1 MSKEEYL
8 ECLYTEHAEMKAKVE
23 NLDKEYRNLWQRY
36 RNSDVDQ
43 LAELKPKMWAKYHEL
58 EKAKGELETIKS
70 EINKTEEELD
80 EAEEKEV
87 VVKERKL
94 SGLAKFGIVALALA
108 SGGVGYAIAK
118 NTNCAGKIATVQ
130 SDDLKDTKDVSKDL
144 VLVEDKATPV
154 VTPEVVATPVVE
166 ATPVVTATPTAE
178 PTVEPTEEPVVEVK
192 PFESYGNFT
201 DASDPAALE
210 ERANWY
216 FDTYFSQFSEDE
228 LAKSGITRESLI
240 DIMSVF
246 NGKLPVDGN
255 FEVNELLNYNNKA
268 VKAFVNF
275 PSSWSRVKK
284 GERIYIPTQ
293 FLFEDGSYE
302 QKCAAEVDDLM
313 EKIIKAMNEEDYV
326 SFYENTVK
334 YGELM
339 RDQYYLVDN
348 TTDHYSVRSIA
359 SFPSRIHLYGLAYA
373 NWADN
378 IQEFQISRE
387 LDVCVDFCFDH
398 ETKEMTQIPLANL
411 MATLEYIPM
420 GEWDAVLQRAGITPE
435 QIAKLGNSAVE
446 DPMPVVFTRD
456 AKNHFRELI
465 REKEEQKTLKLG

>member
-8 ECLYTEHAEMKAKVE
+8 NYLYSKQAEKQADVKK
-23 NLDKEYRNLWQRY
+23 LDKEYRDLWRRY
-36 RNSDVDQ
+36 NNAPADSKDDF
-43 LAELKPKMWAKYHEL
+43 KPLMWNKYHEL
-58 EKAKGELETIKS
+58 VDAKAELANIDD
-70 EINKTEEELD
+70 EINKTKAEI
-80 EAEEKEV
+80 AEESVEESKDE
-87 VVKERKL
+87 VVKEHKL
-94 SGLAKFGIVALALA
+94 SGLARFGIVALALA

-118 NTNCAGKIATVQ
+118 NTNCSGKVATVQ
-130 SDDLKDTKDVSKDL
+130 SDDVKETNDVSRDL
-144 VLVEDKATPV
+144 STPV
-154 VTPEVVATPVVE
+154 VAPNVTPELTAAPVVVTTPE
-166 ATPVVTATPTAE
+166 ATVEPTA
-178 PTVEPTEEPVVEVK
+178 EPTEEPVVEVK

-216 FDTYFSQFSEDE
+216 FNTYFSQFGEEE

-240 DIMSVF
+240 NIMLIF
-246 NGKLPVDGN
+246 NGKLPVTGEM
-255 FEVNELLNYNNKA
+255 EVNELLNYNNLA

-275 PSSWSRVKK
+275 PSSWARVKN
-284 GERIYIPTQ
+284 GERIFIPTQ
-293 FLFEDGSYE
+293 YLFEDGSYE

-313 EKIIKAMNEEDYV
+313 EKIIIAMNEEDYV

-348 TTDHYSVRSIA
+348 NTDHYSVRSIA
-359 SFPSRIHLYGLAYA
+359 SFPSRIQLYGLAYA

-420 GEWDAVLQRAGITPE
+420 GEWDAVLRRAGITPE
-435 QIAKLGNSAVE
+435 QIAKLGNSAIE